1 MGKSMNLNNLTP
13 EEAEQILKV
22 IQKDFELRQKERER
36 LSKIEEDI
44 SEEENKTEVLTK
56 QKKFNENCCIR
67 CCQTFG
73 IIFNRRQLCQICHLY
88 VCKACAKYDDSI
100 KGYKCN
106 ACLKEKEL
114 KHKSLGWF
122 YDNVSRKYRR
132 FGSAKVVR
140 TLYKHA
146 DSGRSKFHYSDGEEA
161 LLEVDEDMVF
171 DDDGSLFSSNLQ
183 ADNESDSGYDPSLY
197 SSLCQS
203 GSLRPGKSRPPLQGV
218 FPEIRIQTEA
228 DREIDNGL
236 FSPPPPLLPPVTQ
249 NTHNSQHSV
258 STGTE
263 TNGNYGNE
271 ESSSNTSMESIGMS
285 TQTTPK
291 HVPRM
296 ATTPTQTIEDL
307 DTKEQDKRDIYKE
320 AFESTK
326 RTEEAKFKVRFDN
339 LMSEMQQSFES
350 LSPREGSMPHGYG
363 STSYGDLMTT
373 YRAKIKDLLVSL
385 SQRLEL
391 AVESFDESCATNPS
405 LTSLKVRQMISKL
418 VEDRLGESL
427 DLTSDEAVSDLSSLS
442 DDSSEQKSLE
452 EQIAQAVIARMLE
465 IHRNQNGIHLDLD
478 EPRSADE
485 RRDSS
490 GSEVK
495 TVVRSRNSSIEEE
508 QHVPGVNVPKDNHLS
523 QSGKSPQSDNVHSDI
538 NSNISAKGVYIE
550 PIGETSD
557 NTIHLDN
564 DNQHDIVDGG
574 HGSNLDDSGNIS
586 PTKLTPNESAD
597 TSTDSIS
604 ANKSVHNKKGEKR
617 RLDSTNSEPDPEDEK
632 ILKSEFE
639 KLRSFAKEVVPK
651 PLYEE
656 AKFTEEVE
664 SEPIEENM
672 DYEEV
677 DHEEAQ
683 DDFNSRFFT
692 FDKVHDQDN
701 RFPDFSELDYE
712 YHDFGINE
720 VDPDLLSMNLAPI
733 LEETEEELLEDEE
746 EDVNN
751 EGAVGGASEI
761 DWRGNWMFK
770 GASGIDSYESMSRS
784 RVKPPHNFGEGIVRV
799 PQPNVNLLAPI
810 IGNRDVDEMSSD
822 LSDDHDLSDEENSF
836 YAKTSEEIARITRK
850 TSSSSGQ
857 ANNSV
862 PTEGESDAE
871 SISSRPYSS
880 SFSDY
885 GYHGNQMDQNSMNTS
900 KASIKSAVK
909 LSEELV
915 QSEKDDPKFE
925 IPPISVTIAE
935 GEPAKFNCRVG
946 GTQPLDIF
954 WYRIRDEIEELE
966 NSENYE
972 IIKDGCRQN
981 LTMYNMTLDDAG
993 QYMCIAMNEHGRCC
1007 QYFILSVK
1015 KNTQDLKAPEFLKNL
1030 SDVEVAEGQS
1040 VKFRVKVKGI
1050 PQPRVVWY
1058 KDGQILLNKLNY
1070 KFDRFGNRDYI
1081 LAIDIAT
1088 MEEDAEYTALAKN
1101 IAGEAKSSAQLI
1113 VEPKNKPESV
1123 PKSSKSPKVD
1133 QKKDSSTSKKSTDD
1147 FPDLSYLRLGRGRNS
1162 SNTTTPSSSFTTPAS
1177 KSSVA
1182 TTSAANSLS
1191 SSTSNGTN
1199 GDDKDDNTL
1208 SATVPS
1214 EREDVSPSS
1223 REEVETDHKKSK
1235 PFAAD
1240 VIMRE
1245 KPSDIMATSTPRN
1258 SDTERVFNPD
1268 SDTSHITC
1276 DHSDVPL
1283 ETGHDASNDSHK
1295 SEMSFNL
1302 NPMNINMG
1310 ASAKDKTSSSRP
1322 KTGRS
1327 RSSSTEDDA
1336 DYESRYRFHT
1346 RTHSNDGSHSAQSPN
1361 VSMDTTDAH
1370 NHSLD
1375 TSDEPL
1381 VVNLGPK
1388 RENKD
1393 RYRKDFY
1400 VTDTPLMS
1408 RKTPP
1413 TSPRDLTPTSPQT
1426 LTPGSPRDVMP
1437 LRDVT
1442 PAREETPVSP
1452 RARTEEKIV
1461 LATSP
1466 APMAT
1471 SSAPMVT
1478 SNQGNR
1484 SMSLAEKMRLQNSLQ
1499 EQDKLTAAAQPQ
1511 NKVPSTAVP
1520 AKKVIGSAQA
1530 RQAPQPPQPRPITPP
1545 PVEKPEPT
1553 FLKGITSEKDIPES
1567 RTEFNEDYTI
1577 ELPSVNRLKAM
1588 FGGTKSTEKDSSIKR
1603 IHSITARSVPKDQL
1617 EKLKQTTDDHPSAR
1631 VALHSSS
1638 KAESIKLVQ
1647 SGRATALTT
1656 GKQIKQTPNMPKQVF
1671 TSTEAHLSEHPSSKT
1686 HVPKQSIQIASNVKS
1701 SEAKID
1707 SKAHTVIKLSL
1718 ATGNTNKPISSEDSA
1733 RTDSKQ
1739 PIKMTQGKSQPK
1751 DNSVKTGEA
1760 IDTPE
1765 ERKSPKI
1772 KTGAISAMSKFWEKV
1787 NTGVKE
1793 DAPEIIED

>member
-1 MGKSMNLNNLTP
+1 
-13 EEAEQILKV
+13 
-22 IQKDFELRQKERER
+22 
-36 LSKIEEDI
+36 
-44 SEEENKTEVLTK
+44 
-56 QKKFNENCCIR
+56 
-67 CCQTFG
+67 
-73 IIFNRRQLCQICHLY
+73 
-88 VCKACAKYDDSI
+88 
-100 KGYKCN
+100 
-106 ACLKEKEL
+106 
-114 KHKSLGWF
+114 
-122 YDNVSRKYRR
+122 
-132 FGSAKVVR
+132 
-140 TLYKHA
+140 
-146 DSGRSKFHYSDGEEA
+146 
-161 LLEVDEDMVF
+161 
-171 DDDGSLFSSNLQ
+171 
-183 ADNESDSGYDPSLY
+183 
-197 SSLCQS
+197 
-203 GSLRPGKSRPPLQGV
+203 
-218 FPEIRIQTEA
+218 
-228 DREIDNGL
+228 IDNGL

-263 TNGNYGNE
+263 TN
-271 ESSSNTSMESIGMS
+271 
-285 TQTTPK
+285 
-291 HVPRM
+291 
-296 ATTPTQTIEDL
+296 
-307 DTKEQDKRDIYKE
+307 DIYKE

-363 STSYGDLMTT
+363 NGDLMTT

-391 AVESFDESCATNPS
+391 AVE
-405 LTSLKVRQMISKL
+405 K
-418 VEDRLGESL
+418 DRLGESL

-490 GSEVK
+490 GSE
-495 TVVRSRNSSIEEE
+495 
-508 QHVPGVNVPKDNHLS
+508 
-523 QSGKSPQSDNVHSDI
+523 
-538 NSNISAKGVYIE
+538 
-550 PIGETSD
+550 
-557 NTIHLDN
+557 
-564 DNQHDIVDGG
+564 HDIVDGG

-862 PTEGESDAE
+862 PTE
-871 SISSRPYSS
+871 
-880 SFSDY
+880 
-885 GYHGNQMDQNSMNTS
+885 
-900 KASIKSAVK
+900 
-909 LSEELV
+909 
-915 QSEKDDPKFE
+915 
-925 IPPISVTIAE
+925 
-935 GEPAKFNCRVG
+935 
-946 GTQPLDIF
+946 DIF

-1015 KNTQDLKAPEFLKNL
+1015 N
-1030 SDVEVAEGQS
+1030 
-1040 VKFRVKVKGI
+1040 
-1050 PQPRVVWY
+1050 
-1058 KDGQILLNKLNY
+1058 
-1070 KFDRFGNRDYI
+1070 RFGNRDYI

-1113 VEPKNKPESV
+1113 VEPKNKPEIT
-1123 PKSSKSPKVD
+1123 KSIAAMDKILAELDVRSD
-1133 QKKDSSTSKKSTDD
+1133 DSSDDLDPSTG
-1147 FPDLSYLRLGRGRNS
+1147 LVS
-1162 SNTTTPSSSFTTPAS
+1162 SLAS
-1177 KSSVA
+1177 ME
-1182 TTSAANSLS
+1182 TLEYAN
-1191 SSTSNGTN
+1191 
-1199 GDDKDDNTL
+1199 DY
-1208 SATVPS
+1208 V
-1214 EREDVSPSS
+1214 VM
-1223 REEVETDHKKSK
+1223 EVETDHKKSK

-1603 IHSITARSVPKDQL
+1603 PVSTEDEPIHSITARSVPKDQL